1 MDILPQRNNLT
12 REERIAVYDLKNDTS
27 TIIKEANQSSVVAV
41 WDKKDYIK
49 EAKKQLSCE
58 EM

>member
-49 EAKKQLSCE
+49 EAEKQLSCE